1 MEGDRVVVQDHTVPC
16 TISIHSLRMEGDSVY
31 GTCFKLSRYFNPLPP
46 HGGRRGGQTKTV
58 RREGISIHSLRMEG
72 DILPAVVAVPEDS
85 SFQSTPSAWR
95 ETFNIR
101 DICKCIAFQSTPSAW
116 RETMCGL
123 FVPREIISISIHSLR
138 MEGDRFSSLV
148 FGGVIYFNPLPPHGG
163 RLRKFR
169 NLLSPVAFQST
180 PSAWRE
186 TIRPMP
192 SVRRSV
198 FQSTPSAWRETS
210 PLDCSVATGI
220 FQSTPS
226 AWRET

>member
-95 ETFNIR
+95 ET
-101 DICKCIAFQSTPSAW
+101 QT
-116 RETMCGL
+116 
-123 FVPREIISISIHSLR
+123 
-138 MEGDRFSSLV
+138 
-148 FGGVIYFNPLPPHGG
+148 
-163 RLRKFR
+163 
-169 NLLSPVAFQST
+169 
-180 PSAWRE
+180 
-186 TIRPMP
+186 
-192 SVRRSV
+192 
-198 FQSTPSAWRETS
+198 TS
-210 PLDCSVATGI
+210 GYTGC
-220 FQSTPS
+220 
-226 AWRET
+226 